1 MTGTM
6 GPGTTRRHKAF
17 DVTEHAQRLQT
28 VEVEV
33 HERDG
38 SQRPRD
44 GDGARGGLRTRNQA
58 NNVSDEDE
66 EEQRAQK
73 RDVLLE
79 TLTDNVLANARVH
92 EVIAILD
99 RVEELVLRD
108 QLKLAAS
115 NQNHH
120 QYQRQN
126 EEHVQRV
133 LADVPSTDRE
143 YGVGIERF
151 GEVPCLFDELIGAL
165 RPSQIIPAF
174 PVTNPTLPCYVFTPH
189 VHCGANDKR
198 NDLGHAEGKNLRTRH
213 KSAHDQSH
221 RHDYKRHKRA
231 PQAVQRSV
239 GDRHRRMLPG

>member
-1 MTGTM
+1 MAYMRTSRTNHATAGS
-6 GPGTTRRHKAF
+6 A
-17 DVTEHAQRLQT
+17 VTKSMLKTACCKNT
-28 VEVEV
+28 VV
-33 HERDG
+33 
-38 SQRPRD
+38 
-44 GDGARGGLRTRNQA
+44 GARGGLRTRNQA

-108 QLKLAAS
+108 QLKLAAP

-151 GEVPCLFDELIGAL
+151 GEVPCLFDELIERFAHL
-165 RPSQIIPAF
+165 RSSQPF
-174 PVTNPTLPCYVFTPH
+174 
-189 VHCGANDKR
+189 
-198 NDLGHAEGKNLRTRH
+198 
-213 KSAHDQSH
+213 Q
-221 RHDYKRHKRA
+221 
-231 PQAVQRSV
+231 
-239 GDRHRRMLPG
+239 